1 MAYFLLCGDI
11 DFKILSEIMLHFSSN
26 LHTFLRYILGLIGVL
41 SMYVNHLSIIHS
53 SYFNENKPFPF
64 IRFNT

>member
-26 LHTFLRYILGLIGVL
+26 CDNLHTPLRYISTKQLELVL
-41 SMYVNHLSIIHS
+41 LNYIKNCDNPKFIHVS
-53 SYFNENKPFPF
+53 NSNKK
-64 IRFNT
+64 